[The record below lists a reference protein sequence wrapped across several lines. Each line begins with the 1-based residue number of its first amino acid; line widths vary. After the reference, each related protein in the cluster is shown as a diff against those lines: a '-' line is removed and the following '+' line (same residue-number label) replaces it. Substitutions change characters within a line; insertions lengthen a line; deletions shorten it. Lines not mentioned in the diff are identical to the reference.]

1 MIRGI
6 WLQLQFNEDRILR
19 NISNHFEH
27 EEEENYFKPIRA
39 NNSWSNNHIE
49 YESKGNRDKTRSA
62 EECLNKIRPYLK
74 DIIKKLK
81 KTDTWKIQLA
91 IANSF
96 ICCINKDEECAMHSK
111 SDNIEIMIKRT
122 FRFTFWIDIKISYN
136 QWKLVSL
143 YSIMFIYRIISI
155 IK

>member
-6 WLQLQFNEDRILR
+6 WLQLQFNEDRILT

-27 EEEENYFKPIRA
+27 EEEENYFKRVRA
-39 NNSWSNNHIE
+39 NDFWSNNHIE
-49 YESKGNRDKTRSA
+49 YESKGSRDKTRSA

-96 ICCINKDEECAMHSK
+96 ICCINKDEERAMHSHRNH
-111 SDNIEIMIKRT
+111 D
-122 FRFTFWIDIKISYN
+122 
-136 QWKLVSL
+136 
-143 YSIMFIYRIISI
+143 
-155 IK
+155 